1 MSCGGCFVSTTPD
14 VRNSD
19 GRVCLN
25 SKDQGVNV
33 EFQAQE
39 YGFEGLI
46 FLYFFLRL
54 LKQLCLDER
63 EDQLRACIAG
73 GRSALGSCIHPP
85 STTISR
91 MPFSPPSMCVLI
103 LRVIQLRQTLVGVS
117 VCRSSE
123 QNIKLREEVRRLQAT
138 LASKEAAVERYKS
151 QLDDQ
156 TLLVQ
161 SLHAERT
168 ASGEQSG
175 YTGSLMNEIE
185 LMMMTQIG
193 DDSGNGGG
201 EAEAEGG
208 IDAVGGEPPSPA
220 KAAPQLSSGGEDSAN
235 AGSPFPNTSATPT
248 KAERVPS
255 EPAENMPTSQP
266 SSPSRQQ
273 KGHAYI
279 LQDRLQVY
287 AAASANHLSGRKV
300 ITPQMAAEMDIPSL
314 QKTAAALQ
322 DLIDT
327 RSSRL
332 INALEERSWLDNDI
346 QMKNGIVRLLVQRAA
361 ADASP
366 RTSSSKAT
374 PSPRQRSSDGP
385 ASTPR
390 RTNSGAGRSSLG
402 GAMSAFGSS
411 IISTP
416 KAMASRLKFWGSSTP
431 ARPSSPSSTA
441 SAGGTPPKM
450 GKTGSP
456 TPKDEAPG

>member
-1 MSCGGCFVSTTPD
+1 M
-14 VRNSD
+14 
-19 GRVCLN
+19 
-25 SKDQGVNV
+25 
-33 EFQAQE
+33 
-39 YGFEGLI
+39 
-46 FLYFFLRL
+46 RL

-85 STTISR
+85 STAISR

-248 KAERVPS
+248 KAERVPN